1 MIALHQRPSVHRD
14 LIRSETAALLQT
26 PLLRKRPIRTKA
38 QLYAFMETHVFAVW
52 DFMCLTKA
60 LQHAIAP
67 SNPIW
72 FPPANCRSARLI
84 NEIIVSEESDVS
96 LDGASYKSHFEIYI
110 DAMDEVGANTAP
122 VRAFLEL
129 VRREGVDLALARAT
143 MPEAA
148 RRFVTTTMSFVHSGK
163 PWVIGA
169 AFTYGRE
176 DVIPDMFRG
185 LIENGVVD
193 DETCPVFRYY
203 LQRHIDVDGGTEA
216 RDGHGKMAEEM
227 LDYLCG
233 SQADKVVEATEAA
246 LRALV
251 ARRKLWEEVF
261 ASITKPSLVPA

>member
-1 MIALHQRPSVHRD
+1 MIALHQRPSVQRD
-14 LIRSETAALLQT
+14 LIRCETAALLQT

-72 FPPANCRSARLI
+72 FPPANCRSASLI

-110 DAMDEVGANTAP
+110 DAMDEVGANTAS

-176 DVIPDMFRG
+176 DVIPICSEASLKTALWTTRPARCFDITFSDILMW
-185 LIENGVVD
+185 
-193 DETCPVFRYY
+193 
-203 LQRHIDVDGGTEA
+203 TEA
-216 RDGHGKMAEEM
+216 LRRRTATARWLRKCSIISAVARPIKR
-227 LDYLCG
+227 LRRPRRLCG
-233 SQADKVVEATEAA
+233 RWS
-246 LRALV
+246 RAV
-251 ARRKLWEEVF
+251 SYGRRFL
-261 ASITKPSLVPA
+261 IP

>member
-1 MIALHQRPSVHRD
+1 MIALHHGHQ
-14 LIRSETAALLQT
+14 
-26 PLLRKRPIRTKA
+26 
-38 QLYAFMETHVFAVW
+38 Y
-52 DFMCLTKA
+52 
-60 LQHAIAP
+60 
-67 SNPIW
+67 
-72 FPPANCRSARLI
+72 
-84 NEIIVSEESDVS
+84 EIIVSEESDVS

-185 LIENGVVD
+185 LIDTPLSDKISRHTLQACDWKGLLELI
-193 DETCPVFRYY
+193 ERIRACPT
-203 LQRHIDVDGGTEA
+203 LQQA
-216 RDGHGKMAEEM
+216 RN
-227 LDYLCG
+227 
-233 SQADKVVEATEAA
+233 
-246 LRALV
+246 
-251 ARRKLWEEVF
+251 
-261 ASITKPSLVPA
+261 P